1 MTAGLPPEA
10 TTRLPWLQALA
21 AALGGAALGALM
33 ASCRYEEEGAE
44 GFRRPWSAGPP
55 VIFNLWHGR
64 LLGPTYHNRGQ
75 GVVTLVSRHRDGEYI
90 TRAVRRWGYTVVR
103 GSASRGGRE
112 ALRELIRHVRAGRSL
127 ALTPDGPRGP
137 FQRMK
142 PGPVLIA
149 QRTGAPIIPVGA
161 AADRARFF
169 GSWDRFLIP
178 LPFARVRIVYGEP
191 LHVPR
196 DADTE
201 QAVAEVESRMGEVMR
216 RAERPW

>member
-1 MTAGLPPEA
+1 VSE
-10 TTRLPWLQALA
+10 TRLPWHASA
-21 AALGGAALGALM
+21 GAALGGRLLGALM
-33 ASCRYEEEGAE
+33 ASCRYREEGAE
-44 GFRRPWSAGPP
+44 GFARPWSAGPP

-75 GVVTLVSRHRDGEYI
+75 GVVTLVSQHRDGEYI

-112 ALRELIRHVRAGRSL
+112 ALVELIRHVRAGRSL

-149 QRTGAPIIPVGA
+149 QRTGAPIVPVGA
-161 AADRARFF
+161 AADRAWFF
-169 GSWDRFLIP
+169 GSWDRFLVP
-178 LPFARVRIVYGEP
+178 RPFARVRIVYGEP
-191 LHVPR
+191 LHVAR
-196 DADTE
+196 DAE
-201 QAVAEVESRMGEVMR
+201 VEACVAEVERRMAEVMR
-216 RAERPW
+216 RAEAAFAR